1 MVVGFLLF
9 ILEFKENVMDI
20 KEELRI
26 AIDTLNAVAVDGY
39 KNRQFMLGAENT
51 LRRMLHELQREGE
64 ADGKAPEAE

>member
-1 MVVGFLLF
+1 
-9 ILEFKENVMDI
+9 MDI